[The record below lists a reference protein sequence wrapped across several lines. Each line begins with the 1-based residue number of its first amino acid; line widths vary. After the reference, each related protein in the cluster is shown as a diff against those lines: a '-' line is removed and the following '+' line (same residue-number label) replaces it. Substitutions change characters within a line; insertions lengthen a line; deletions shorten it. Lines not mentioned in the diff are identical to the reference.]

1 MSRRDVVEA
10 EDPRLSRRRMV
21 RREILRLLD
30 RAGSL
35 GLFSHK
41 IWRSVGRYLDDLTLT
56 EVERD
61 LDYLVED
68 QTGYVR
74 LERIEYETGSYTRLA
89 TITAKGQ
96 NLLLRAIPS
105 DPGVD

>member
-1 MSRRDVVEA
+1 MSRKDVVEA

-30 RAGSL
+30 RAGGL

-41 IWRSVGRYLDDLTLT
+41 IWRSLARYLEDLTLS

-61 LDYLVED
+61 LSYLSED
-68 QTGYVR
+68 ATGYVR
-74 LERIEYETGSYTRLA
+74 VDLVEHETGSHTKLA
-89 TITAKGQ
+89 TLTAKGQ
-96 NLLLRAIPS
+96 NLLLRAIPP

>member
-1 MSRRDVVEA
+1 MEA

-41 IWRSVGRYLDDLTLT
+41 VWRSLSRYLEDVTLS

-61 LDYLVED
+61 LDYLGEE

-74 LERIEYETGSYTRLA
+74 VELIEQETGSHAKLA

-96 NLLLRAIPS
+96 NLLLRAIPP

>member
-1 MSRRDVVEA
+1 
-10 EDPRLSRRRMV
+10 MV

-35 GLFSHK
+35 GLFSLK
-41 IWRSVGRYLDDLTLT
+41 IWRSLSRYLEDLTLS
-56 EVERD
+56 EIERD
-61 LDYLVED
+61 LTYLAEEG
-68 QTGYVR
+68 TGYVR
-74 LERIEYETGSYTRLA
+74 VELIEQETGSHTKLA

-96 NLLLRAIPS
+96 NLLLRAIPP

>member
-1 MSRRDVVEA
+1 MEA

-41 IWRSVGRYLDDLTLT
+41 VWRSLSSYLDDVTLS

-61 LDYLVED
+61 LDYLSEE

-74 LERIEYETGSYTRLA
+74 VELIEQETGSNAKLA

-96 NLLLRAIPS
+96 NLLLRAIPP